1 MQRMTID
8 EAFKPTS
15 RTLTPEGFLCV
26 KGVAARTGVYQ
37 YLSSE
42 LDLDGPERIVNVYR
56 SPEEVFKPE
65 SMATYLDK
73 DVTNDHPYDLVDST
87 TFKEVSVGHVRGVER
102 DGDNLVVDMIIK
114 DQSAID
120 DIQSGKAELSPG
132 YLAEY
137 VEAPGVDPVSGTAYE
152 YEQRDIQINHNA
164 VVEAARAGKVARI
177 FDHKPKGTTTMATR
191 KLFLDSKKTRSV
203 VLDEDT
209 AVIVEDAFAVLQKF
223 ADEES
228 ERADKA
234 EATKDSAE
242 EELEEVK
249 KETSD
254 AAIGLRVK
262 ATLDTIALAGKVVKS
277 FDAKGLVSPLEI
289 KRAAMAQ
296 LKPTRD
302 WASKSEAYV
311 TAAFDAAA
319 DEAEEKKTEDED
331 DDDDKSKVND
341 SLRQFAKDAA
351 SRGLKPTQDGTDAYN
366 KFLSGGK

>member
-1 MQRMTID
+1 MKRMTID
-8 EAFKPTS
+8 ETFAPTS

-26 KGVAARTGVYQ
+26 KGIAARTGVYQ

-56 SPEEVFKPE
+56 SPEEVFDPE

-73 DVTNDHPYDLVDST
+73 DVTNDHPEDLVDSK

-102 DGDNLVVDMIIK
+102 DGDNLIVDMIIK

-137 VEAPGVDPVSGTAYE
+137 VEAPGIAPDGTPYE

-164 VVEAARAGKVARI
+164 VVQAARAGKVARI
-177 FDHKPKGTTTMATR
+177 FDHKPKGIPHMATR
-191 KLFLDSKKTRSV
+191 KVFLDSKKSRSII
-203 VLDEDT
+203 LDEEAAT
-209 AVIVEDAFAVLQKF
+209 VVEDAVSALQKF

-234 EATKDSAE
+234 EATKDAAE
-242 EELEEVK
+242 EELEEAK
-249 KETSD
+249 KATSD

-262 ATLDTIALAGKVVKS
+262 ATLDTIALASKVVKS

-302 WASKSEAYV
+302 WATKSEAYV
-311 TAAFDAAA
+311 VAAFDAADDEA
-319 DEAEEKKTEDED
+319 DEKD
-331 DDDDKSKVND
+331 DDDDDGTKTND
-341 SLRQFAKDAA
+341 SLTQFAKDAA
-351 SRGLKPTQDGTDAYN
+351 KAPKLTTDGSDAYS
-366 KFLSGGK
+366 KFLRGEK

>member
-73 DVTNDHPYDLVDST
+73 DVTNDHPDDLVDST

-137 VEAPGVDPVSGTAYE
+137 VEAPGIAPDGSAYE

-164 VVEAARAGKVARI
+164 VVAAARAGKVARI
-177 FDHKPKGTTTMATR
+177 FDHKPKGITHMATR
-191 KLFLDSKKTRSV
+191 KVFLDSKKSRSII
-203 VLDEDT
+203 LDEEAAT
-209 AVIVEDAFAVLQKF
+209 VVEDAVAALQKF
-223 ADEES
+223 ADEEA

-234 EATKDSAE
+234 EATKDEAE
-242 EELEEVK
+242 EKLEEAK

-262 ATLDTIALAGKVVKS
+262 ATLDTIALASKVVKS

-319 DEAEEKKTEDED
+319 DEADEKD
-331 DDDDKSKVND
+331 DDDDEKSKVND
-341 SLRQFAKDAA
+341 SLKQFAKDAA
-351 SRGLKPTQDGTDAYN
+351 SRGLKPTTDGTDAYN
-366 KFLSGGK
+366 TFLRGGK

>member
-1 MQRMTID
+1 
-8 EAFKPTS
+8 
-15 RTLTPEGFLCV
+15 V
-26 KGVAARTGVYQ
+26 KGIAARTGVYQ

-42 LDLDGPERIVNVYR
+42 LELDGPERIVNVYR

-73 DVTNDHPYDLVDST
+73 DVTNDHPDDLVDSN
-87 TFKEVSVGHVRGVER
+87 TFKDVSVGHVRGVER
-102 DGDNLVVDMIIK
+102 DGENLIVDMIIK

-137 VEAPGVDPVSGTAYE
+137 VEAPGIAPDGTAYE

-164 VVEAARAGKVARI
+164 VVAAARAGKVARI
-177 FDHKPKGTTTMATR
+177 FDHKPKGVPMAQR
-191 KLFLDSKKTRSV
+191 KVFLDSKKSRSIILDEEAASV
-203 VLDEDT
+203 VEEAVT
-209 AVIVEDAFAVLQKF
+209 A
-223 ADEES
+223 
-228 ERADKA
+228 
-234 EATKDSAE
+234 
-242 EELEEVK
+242 LEEVAEEAEK
-249 KETSD
+249 RADEAQAKADELTDKLEETTKATSD

-262 ATLDTIALAGKVVKS
+262 ATLDTIALASKVVKS

-319 DEAEEKKTEDED
+319 DEADENED
-331 DDDDKSKVND
+331 DEDDKSKVND

-351 SRGLKPTQDGTDAYN
+351 ARGLKPTQDGTDAYN

>member
-1 MQRMTID
+1 MKKMTID

-26 KGVAARTGVYQ
+26 KGIAARTGVYQ

-73 DVTNDHPYDLVDST
+73 DVTNDHPDDLVDST
-87 TFKEVSVGHVRGVER
+87 TFKNVSVGHVRGVER
-102 DGDNLVVDMIIK
+102 DGDNLIVDMIIK

-137 VEAPGVDPVSGTAYE
+137 VEAPGIAPDGTAYE

-177 FDHKPKGTTTMATR
+177 FDHKPKGITHMATR
-191 KLFLDSKKTRSV
+191 KVFLDSKKSRSII
-203 VLDEDT
+203 LDEEAAT
-209 AVIVEDAFAVLQKF
+209 VVEDAVAALQKF

-234 EATKDSAE
+234 EATKDEAE
-242 EELEEVK
+242 EKLEEAK

-262 ATLDTIALAGKVVKS
+262 ATLDTIALAAKVVKS

-319 DEAEEKKTEDED
+319 DEADEEDED
-331 DDDDKSKVND
+331 DSTKTND
-341 SLRQFAKDAA
+341 SLRQFAKDATKA
-351 SRGLKPTQDGTDAYN
+351 PKLTTDGSDAYS
-366 KFLSGGK
+366 KFLRGEK

>member
-26 KGVAARTGVYQ
+26 KGIAARTGVYQ

-73 DVTNDHPYDLVDST
+73 DVTNDHPDDLVDSK
-87 TFKEVSVGHVRGVER
+87 TFKDVSVGHVRGVER
-102 DGDNLVVDMIIK
+102 DGDNLIVDMIIK

-137 VEAPGVDPVSGTAYE
+137 VEAPGIAPDGTAYE

-177 FDHKPKGTTTMATR
+177 FDHKPKGITHMATR
-191 KLFLDSKKTRSV
+191 KVFLDSKKSRSII
-203 VLDEDT
+203 LDEEAAT
-209 AVIVEDAFAVLQKF
+209 VVEDAVSALQKF

-234 EATKDSAE
+234 EATKDEAE
-242 EELEEVK
+242 EKLEEAK

-254 AAIGLRVK
+254 AAIGARVK
-262 ATLDTIALAGKVVKS
+262 TTLDTIALATKLVKS
-277 FDAKGLVSPLEI
+277 FDAKGLVSPIEI
-289 KRAAMAQ
+289 KRAAMAK

-302 WASKSEAYV
+302 WASKSDAYV
-311 TAAFDAAA
+311 THVFDSAAE
-319 DEAEEKKTEDED
+319 EAEEKKTEDDD

-341 SLRQFAKDAA
+341 SLKQFAKDAA
-351 SRGLKPTQDGTDAYN
+351 TRGLTATTDGTDAYN
-366 KFLSGGK
+366 TFLRGGK

>member
-1 MQRMTID
+1 M
-8 EAFKPTS
+8 
-15 RTLTPEGFLCV
+15 
-26 KGVAARTGVYQ
+26 KGIAARTGVYQ

-56 SPEEVFKPE
+56 SPEEVFSPE

-73 DVTNDHPYDLVDST
+73 DVTNDHPDDLVDST

-102 DGDNLVVDMIIK
+102 DGDNLIVDMIIK

-164 VVEAARAGKVARI
+164 VVAAARAGKVARI
-177 FDHKPKGTTTMATR
+177 FDHKPKGVPMAQR
-191 KLFLDSKKTRSV
+191 KVFLDSKKSRSIILDEEAASV
-203 VLDEDT
+203 VEEAVT
-209 AVIVEDAFAVLQKF
+209 A
-223 ADEES
+223 
-228 ERADKA
+228 
-234 EATKDSAE
+234 
-242 EELEEVK
+242 LEEVAEEAEK
-249 KETSD
+249 RADEAQAKADELTDKLEETTKATSD

-302 WASKSEAYV
+302 WSSKSEAYV

-319 DEAEEKKTEDED
+319 DESDEKD
-331 DDDDKSKVND
+331 DDDGEKSKVND
-341 SLRQFAKDAA
+341 SLKQFAKDAA
-351 SRGLKPTQDGTDAYN
+351 TRGLTATTDGTDAY
-366 KFLSGGK
+366 KTFLRGGK

>member
-26 KGVAARTGVYQ
+26 KGIAARTGVYQ

-42 LDLDGPERIVNVYR
+42 LELDGPERIVNVYQ
-56 SPEEVFKPE
+56 SPEEVFSPE
-65 SMATYLDK
+65 SMASYLDK
-73 DVTNDHPYDLVDST
+73 DVTNDHPDDLVNST

-120 DIQSGKAELSPG
+120 DIQSGKSELSPG

-137 VEAPGVDPVSGTAYE
+137 VKVSGVAPDGTPYE
-152 YEQRDIQINHNA
+152 FEKKHIGNNHTA
-164 VVEAARAGKVARI
+164 VVDGARAGKVARI
-177 FDHKPKGTTTMATR
+177 FDHKPKGITHMATR
-191 KLFLDSKKTRSV
+191 KVFLDSKKSRSII
-203 VLDEDT
+203 LDEEAAT
-209 AVIVEDAFAVLQKF
+209 VVEDAVAALQKF
-223 ADEES
+223 ADEEA

-234 EATKDSAE
+234 EATKDEAE
-242 EELEEVK
+242 EKLEEAK

-262 ATLDTIALAGKVVKS
+262 ATLDTIALASKVVKS

-311 TAAFDAAA
+311 LSAFDSAA
-319 DEAEEKKTEDED
+319 DDAEEKDDDED
-331 DDDDKSKVND
+331 DGKSKIND
-341 SLRQFAKDAA
+341 SLTQFAKDAA
-351 SRGLKPTQDGTDAYN
+351 ARGLKPTQDGTDAYN
-366 KFLSGGK
+366 KFLSGDK

>member
-26 KGVAARTGVYQ
+26 KGIAARTGVYQ

-56 SPEEVFKPE
+56 SPEEVFSPE

-73 DVTNDHPYDLVDST
+73 DVTNDHPDDLVDST
-87 TFKEVSVGHVRGVER
+87 TFKDVSVGHVRGVER
-102 DGDNLVVDMIIK
+102 DGDNLIVDMIIK

-120 DIQSGKAELSPG
+120 DIQSGKSELSPG

-164 VVEAARAGKVARI
+164 VVAAARAGKVARI
-177 FDHKPKGTTTMATR
+177 FDHKPKGITHMATR
-191 KLFLDSKKTRSV
+191 KVFLDSKKSRSII
-203 VLDEDT
+203 LDEEAAT
-209 AVIVEDAFAVLQKF
+209 VVEDAVAALQKF
-223 ADEES
+223 ADEEA

-234 EATKDSAE
+234 EATKDEAE
-242 EELEEVK
+242 EKLEEAK

-254 AAIGLRVK
+254 AAIGARVK
-262 ATLDTIALAGKVVKS
+262 TTLDTIAMATKLVKN
-277 FDAKGLVSPLEI
+277 FDAKGLVSPIEI
-289 KRAAMAQ
+289 KRAAMAK

-302 WASKSEAYV
+302 WASKSDAYV
-311 TAAFDAAA
+311 THVFDSAAE
-319 DEAEEKKTEDED
+319 EAEEKKTEDED

-341 SLRQFAKDAA
+341 SLKQFAKDAA
-351 SRGLKPTQDGTDAYN
+351 ARGLKPTTDGTDAYN
-366 KFLSGGK
+366 TFLRGGK

>member
-15 RTLTPEGFLCV
+15 RTLTAEGFLCV
-26 KGVAARTGVYQ
+26 KGIAARTGVYQ

-73 DVTNDHPYDLVDST
+73 DVTNDHPDDLVDST
-87 TFKEVSVGHVRGVER
+87 TFKDVSVGHVRGVER
-102 DGDNLVVDMIIK
+102 DGDNLIVDMIIK

-137 VEAPGVDPVSGTAYE
+137 VEAPGVSPDGTAYE

-177 FDHKPKGTTTMATR
+177 FDHKPKGITHMATR
-191 KLFLDSKKTRSV
+191 KVFLDSKKSRSII
-203 VLDEDT
+203 LDEEAAT
-209 AVIVEDAFAVLQKF
+209 VVEDAVAALQKF
-223 ADEES
+223 ADEEA

-234 EATKDSAE
+234 EATKDEAE
-242 EELEEVK
+242 EKLEEAK

-254 AAIGLRVK
+254 AAIGVRVK
-262 ATLDTIALAGKVVKS
+262 ATLDTIALATRLVKS
-277 FDAKGLVSPLEI
+277 FDAKGLVSPIEI
-289 KRAAMAQ
+289 KRAAMAK

-302 WASKSEAYV
+302 WASKSDAYV
-311 TAAFDAAA
+311 THVFDSAAE
-319 DEAEEKKTEDED
+319 EAEEKKTEDD
-331 DDDDKSKVND
+331 DEDDDKSKVND
-341 SLRQFAKDAA
+341 SLKQFAKDAA
-351 SRGLKPTQDGTDAYN
+351 ARGLKPTQDGTDAYN

>member
-1 MQRMTID
+1 MKRMTID

-26 KGVAARTGVYQ
+26 KGIAARTGVYQ

-42 LDLDGPERIVNVYR
+42 LDLEGPERIVNVYR

-73 DVTNDHPYDLVDST
+73 DVTNDHPDDLVDSK
-87 TFKEVSVGHVRGVER
+87 TFKDVSVGHVRGVER
-102 DGDNLVVDMIIK
+102 DGDNLIVDMIIK

-137 VEAPGVDPVSGTAYE
+137 VEAPGIAPDGTAYE

-177 FDHKPKGTTTMATR
+177 FDHKPKGVPMAQR
-191 KLFLDSKKTRSV
+191 KVFLDSKKSRSII
-203 VLDEDT
+203 LDEE
-209 AVIVEDAFAVLQKF
+209 AASVVEDAVASLQKF
-223 ADEES
+223 ADEAS
-228 ERADKA
+228 DRADKA
-234 EATKDSAE
+234 EAEKDEAE
-242 EELEEVK
+242 EKLEEAK

-254 AAIGLRVK
+254 VAIGARVK
-262 ATLDTIALAGKVVKS
+262 STLDTIALAAKVVKS

-311 TAAFDAAA
+311 LSAFDAAA
-319 DEAEEKKTEDED
+319 DDADEKGD
-331 DDDDKSKVND
+331 DDDDKTKTDD
-341 SLRQFAKDAA
+341 SLKQFARDAA
-351 SRGLKPTQDGTDAYN
+351 ARGLKPTTDGSDAYN
-366 KFLSGGK
+366 TFLRGGK